1 MAING
6 LDVPASLVAPI
17 SYPASPSTPSESD
30 SNYEPY
36 DSRLAAKL
44 RELYAQLEYEST
56 RVAELRREAPG
67 AAARAYMERLEAEM
81 EEERERDKRRIEEAE
96 DKRVGG
102 GEAAPEELLGAAKME
117 RSEEMERMWERGTEG
132 LVGLEKVTE
141 VLATLERARKAIEV
155 VQEM

>member
-1 MAING
+1 M
-6 LDVPASLVAPI
+6 
-17 SYPASPSTPSESD
+17 
-30 SNYEPY
+30 
-36 DSRLAAKL
+36 
-44 RELYAQLEYEST
+44 
-56 RVAELRREAPG
+56 AELRREAPG

-102 GEAAPEELLGAAKME
+102 EAAAPEELLVAAKME
-117 RSEEMERMWERGTEG
+117 RSEEMKRTWERGTEG
-132 LVGLEKVTE
+132 LVGLERVTE

>member
-1 MAING
+1 M
-6 LDVPASLVAPI
+6 
-17 SYPASPSTPSESD
+17 
-30 SNYEPY
+30 
-36 DSRLAAKL
+36 
-44 RELYAQLEYEST
+44 
-56 RVAELRREAPG
+56 AELRREAPG

-96 DKRVGG
+96 EKRAGG
-102 GEAAPEELLGAAKME
+102 EEAAPEELLGAAKME